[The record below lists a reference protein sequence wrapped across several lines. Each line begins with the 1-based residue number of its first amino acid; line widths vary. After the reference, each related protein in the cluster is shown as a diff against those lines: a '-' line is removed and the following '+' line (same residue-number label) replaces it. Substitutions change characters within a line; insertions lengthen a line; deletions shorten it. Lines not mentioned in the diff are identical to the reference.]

1 MNEEMRSEK
10 ESQLYDV
17 SEEKVNEFIK
27 LSHGNE
33 STFNQEDVDPIFL
46 LMSHSIIKSLPSTL
60 DSTQFPIQTPG
71 IYILEHR
78 RQFTFPWSSDYDWI
92 LKPGLWTLFFNS
104 N

>member
-1 MNEEMRSEK
+1 MRSEK

-46 LMSHSIIKSLPSTL
+46 LMSHSIPSTL
-60 DSTQFPIQTPG
+60 GSAQFPIQTPG

-78 RQFTFPWSSDYDWI
+78 RQFTFPWSSDYD
-92 LKPGLWTLFFNS
+92 
-104 N
+104 